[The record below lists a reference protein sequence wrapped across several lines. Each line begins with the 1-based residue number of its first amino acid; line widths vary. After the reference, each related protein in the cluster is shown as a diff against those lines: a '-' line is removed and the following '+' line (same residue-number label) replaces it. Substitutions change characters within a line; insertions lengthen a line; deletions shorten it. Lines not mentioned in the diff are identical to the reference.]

1 MLAYVTLFV
10 LAVLTSSVTHAQDLR
25 NDMFGVR
32 RAGHEPRTS
41 KRSEVT
47 QVEDRLR
54 PFFHGVAS
62 GDPLTDR
69 VIIWTRVTPQSGE
82 ESIDVQWRVATD
94 TALQNV
100 VRQGATTSL
109 AARDYTVKVD
119 VDGLTPGT
127 VYYYG
132 FIAYGR
138 ASLTGRT
145 KTLRTGTTDHA
156 KLAVVSCSNYPAG
169 YFTSYGFIAD
179 RNDLDAV
186 LHLGDY
192 IYEYDADTTSFG
204 GQTGARLGRRHT
216 PDAELIKL
224 SDYRTRYSQ
233 YRLDPDLRR
242 VHQQHPM
249 IHVWDDHE
257 SANDSYTDGA
267 QNHQD
272 NEGEW
277 NARKAVSRQACYEW
291 MPTRESSDG
300 KIYRRF
306 IIGDLVDISM
316 LDTRLEGRDKQIE
329 EVGPSASQ
337 AAKDALND
345 PNRKIMSASQFNW
358 LTENLTSSSARWK
371 LIGNQVIYSPVNVT
385 PIDTNYLYTSIGPLF
400 SAILRPQL
408 PALQTVF
415 EQAFYGDVW
424 SNYPAQRNALSTLI
438 RSRSVDNVV
447 VVTGDFH
454 STFAMEVPVSIGEKI
469 KPVGVEFITPSVT
482 SSNFDENFSAV
493 AGLSAI
499 QRQLLKTVDTTLTQR
514 NPHMKWNNITD
525 HGYMIVS
532 FFPDSVQSDWYFISS
547 LTERPTAQRWERGYR
562 SLSGANQLQRTASF
576 AANKSVQDVP
586 APNDPP
592 VVTSVSNDAQPRTTA
607 ITILSCGPNPA
618 RDAYAFSYV
627 VAQPSTITVTLR
639 DVRGGIVWSS
649 DAALEH
655 GLNSLVIST
664 SELAAGRYRLEVS
677 DGLNR
682 AGVDL
687 IRQK

>member
-1 MLAYVTLFV
+1 M
-10 LAVLTSSVTHAQDLR
+10 SSVLHAQDLR

-32 RAGHEPRTS
+32 RAGHEPRVS

-54 PFFHGVAS
+54 PFYHGVAS

-69 VIIWTRVTPQSGE
+69 LIIWTRVTPQNGE

-94 TALQNV
+94 TALTTI
-100 VRQGATTSL
+100 VRQGAGV
-109 AARDYTVKVD
+109 ARADRDYTVKVD
-119 VDGLTPGT
+119 VDGLAPGT

-145 KTLRTGTTDHA
+145 RTLRTGTIDHA
-156 KLAVVSCSNYPAG
+156 KVAVVSCSNYPAG
-169 YFTSYGFIAD
+169 YFTSYGFIAE
-179 RNDLDAV
+179 RNDLDAA

-233 YRLDPDLRR
+233 YRLDADLRR
-242 VHQQHPM
+242 LHQQHPM

-272 NEGEW
+272 NEGDW
-277 NARKAVSRQACYEW
+277 SSRKAVSRQACYEW

-300 KIYRRF
+300 KLYRRF
-306 IIGDLVDISM
+306 VIGDLVDISM

-329 EVGPSASQ
+329 EVGPSASKD
-337 AAKDALND
+337 AKDSLNK
-345 PNRKIMSASQFNW
+345 PNRKIMSSTQFDW
-358 LTENLTSSSARWK
+358 LTGNLTSSTARWK
-371 LIGNQVIYSPVNVT
+371 LLGNQVIYAPVNVT
-385 PIDTNYLYTSIGPLF
+385 PIDTNYLFSSIGPLF
-400 SAILRPQL
+400 TAILRPQL
-408 PALQTVF
+408 PTLQTVF

-424 SNYPAQRNALSTLI
+424 SNYPAQRRQLSTLL
-438 RSRSVDNVV
+438 RSSSIENVV
-447 VVTGDFH
+447 IVTGDFH
-454 STFAMEVPVSIGEKI
+454 STFAMDVPIENGEKI
-469 KPVGVEFITPSVT
+469 KPVAVEFITPSVT

-499 QRQLLKTVDTTLTQR
+499 QPQLLKTVDTTLTQR
-514 NPHMKWNNITD
+514 NGHLKWNNITD
-525 HGYMIVS
+525 HGYMVVS
-532 FFPDSVQSDWYFISS
+532 FFPDSVQSDWYFIRS

-562 SLSGANQLQRTASF
+562 SLSGMNQLQRTSSSAP
-576 AANKSVQDVP
+576 AKSVQDVP
-586 APNDPP
+586 APNEPP
-592 VVTSVSNDAQPRTTA
+592 VVTSVQNEGQSSTSA

-618 RDAYAFSYV
+618 RDAYALSYV
-627 VAQPSTITVTLR
+627 VSQPSTITVTLR
-639 DVRGGIVWSS
+639 DVRGTIVWSS
-649 DAALEH
+649 DAAVEH
-655 GLNSLVIST
+655 GLNSMVIST
-664 SELAAGRYRLEVS
+664 AELAAGRYRLEVT
-677 DGLNR
+677 DGMNR
-682 AGVDL
+682 VGVDL

>member
-1 MLAYVTLFV
+1 MIVYATLVV
-10 LAVLTSSVTHAQDLR
+10 LALASGALAHAQDLR

-32 RAGHEPRTS
+32 RAGHEPRAN
-41 KRSEVT
+41 KRAEVT
-47 QVEDRLR
+47 QVEERLR
-54 PFFHGVAS
+54 PFYHGVAS
-62 GDPLTDR
+62 GDPLANR
-69 VIIWTRVTPQSGE
+69 VIIWTRVTPQNGE
-82 ESIDVQWRVATD
+82 ESIDVQWRVARD
-94 TALQNV
+94 TALTDV
-100 VRQGATTSL
+100 VRQGASV
-109 AARDYTVKVD
+109 ARSDRDYTVKID
-119 VDGLTPGT
+119 VDGLNPNM
-127 VYYYG
+127 VYYFG

-145 KTLRTGTTDHA
+145 RTLRTGKNIHA

-192 IYEYDADTTSFG
+192 IYEYDADTSSFG
-204 GQTGARLGRRHT
+204 GKTGARLGRRHT

-242 VHQQHPM
+242 LHQQHPM
-249 IHVWDDHE
+249 VHIWDDHE

-272 NEGEW
+272 NEGDW
-277 NARKAVSRQACYEW
+277 NSRKAVSRQACFEW
-291 MPTRESSDG
+291 MPTRESADG
-300 KIYRRF
+300 KLYRQF
-306 IIGDLVDISM
+306 VIGDLVDVSM
-316 LDTRLEGRDKQIE
+316 LDTRLEGRDKQID

-345 PNRKIMSASQFNW
+345 QNRKIMSDTQFEW
-358 LTENLTSSSARWK
+358 LSGNLVSSTAKWK
-371 LIGNQVIYSPVNVT
+371 VIGNQVIYSPVNVT
-385 PIDTNYLYTSIGPLF
+385 PIDTAYLFTSIGPLF

-408 PALQTVF
+408 PTLQTIF

-424 SNYPAQRNALSTLI
+424 SNYPAQRRRLSSLLRGNAIS
-438 RSRSVDNVV
+438 NVV
-447 VVTGDFH
+447 IVTGDFH
-454 STFAMEVPVSIGEKI
+454 STFTMEVPVDIGEKM
-469 KPVGVEFITPSVT
+469 KPVAIEYVVPSI
-482 SSNFDENFSAV
+482 SSANFDENFSAA

-499 QRQLLKTVDTTLTQR
+499 QPQLLKTVDTTLTQR
-514 NPHMKWNNITD
+514 NSHMKWNNITD

-532 FFPDSVQSDWYFISS
+532 FFPDTVQSDWYFVKS
-547 LTERPTAQRWERGYR
+547 LTERPTTQRWERGYFCID
-562 SLSGANQLQRTASF
+562 GTNQLQRSSAPARFKTF
-576 AANKSVQDVP
+576 QDVP

-592 VVTSVSNDAQPRTTA
+592 VVTSVPNDGQAIA
-607 ITILSCGPNPA
+607 SGITILSCGPNPA
-618 RDAYAFSYV
+618 RDAYALSYV
-627 VAQPSTITVTLR
+627 VAQPSRVTVTLR
-639 DVRGGIVWSS
+639 DVRGTIVWSS
-649 DAALEH
+649 DAAVEH

-664 SELAAGRYRLEVS
+664 AELSSGRYRLEVT
-677 DGLNR
+677 DGLHR